1 MQGSEETIDDVAITK
16 MAKGAFIVFMGLM
29 LGYLLEYVI
38 RLLIARWYGPA
49 QYGSLSLGIAI
60 MSILAVFA
68 IFGLE
73 EGVSRQISFYKG
85 QKDKIRG
92 IISFALKTSI
102 IFSIIFAVC
111 LFICAENL
119 SVIFNDPSLYGIL
132 QVFAITLPFF
142 VIFKDAVAII
152 RGLHV
157 VKYKFY
163 FQDIFAPFFRI
174 LLLVS
179 FFVLGYGIIG
189 PTLAYSISIITAA
202 LILLYVTHTKI
213 IKLVPFAVD
222 KEIRKELIK
231 FSWPLMIMN
240 ISSLLS
246 AWTNTIVLGLYKT
259 TTEIGI
265 YNALMPTAM
274 LLQFPFTA
282 FSFLFMP
289 ILTEMVAKKQIDG
302 IRNIYS
308 VVTRWVFMVSLPVLV
323 LIFLFPEQIINTLFG
338 SEYVVA
344 SLVFIFLAIGNFVP
358 IATGPKGYTIISFGR
373 TKISLLTWVSILLIN
388 LGLSL
393 VLIPIYG
400 LVGAALSFMIAMVSV
415 HAIMLVYVNRSYGIW
430 PFSLNYLKSI
440 FACLISAGIIYWLVD
455 VLTFSTT
462 NAIIA
467 CIVYFIS
474 YVTLILLFRALQKE
488 DYMLIDKFKRKLGL
502 SQ

>member
-1 MQGSEETIDDVAITK
+1 MQGSDDIVDDVAITK
-16 MAKGAFIVFMGLM
+16 MAKGALIVFAGLV

-111 LFICAENL
+111 LFISAENL

-163 FQDIFAPFFRI
+163 FQDLFAPFFRI
-174 LLLVS
+174 ILLVS
-179 FFVLGYGIIG
+179 FFILGYGIMG
-189 PTLAYSISIITAA
+189 PTLSYAISIIAA
-202 LILLYVTHTKI
+202 SLILIYVTHAKI
-213 IKLVPFAVD
+213 IKLIPFAPD

-240 ISSLLS
+240 ISALLS

-289 ILTEMVAKKQIDG
+289 ILTEMVAKKQMNG
-302 IRNIYS
+302 IRNIYG
-308 VVTRWVFMVSLPVLV
+308 VVTRWVFMTSLPILV

-358 IATGPKGYTIISFGR
+358 IATGPKGYTVISFGK

-393 VLIPIYG
+393 VLIPMYG

-415 HAIMLVYVNRSYGIW
+415 HAAMLVYVNRGYGIQ
-430 PFSLNYLKSI
+430 PYSFNYIKSI
-440 FACLISAGIIYWLVD
+440 VACLISAAV
-455 VLTFSTT
+455 
-462 NAIIA
+462 
-467 CIVYFIS
+467 VYFGVKMLSFSVMNMIMLS
-474 YVTLILLFRALQKE
+474 MVYVAVYAILLLAFKTLQKE
-488 DYMLIDKFKRKLGL
+488 DYLLIGKFRRKLGFM
-502 SQ
+502 